1 MKPGQSIDASRTCK
15 LPCLRSTLKAPLA
28 APGFRCHGFIV
39 LILLFS
45 LLAHCGRSSASI
57 PASTCSEIDPDFLI
71 LIKDGDGIQQIGNVG
86 LASKKLDPASTI
98 KPALALALLQD
109 GFDPEREILVKD
121 KFIEG
126 TPRRIA
132 LSEALL
138 YSSNDYFRTVA
149 REKGGEFF
157 RNSLAEMAFFP
168 EPLPA
173 SWPSAL
179 EEIVH
184 GGDERT
190 TAIQQLNFVERLLQG
205 GIPES
210 DRLLPLIEWPRTQSD
225 REIHPDLH
233 LYGKTG
239 AWNQTVWFVGGA
251 KQGKEVRSVV
261 IVTRGHWTRRKQAIH
276 YFYCSFAQKLPVHPL
291 IP

>member
-1 MKPGQSIDASRTCK
+1 M
-15 LPCLRSTLKAPLA
+15 
-28 APGFRCHGFIV
+28 
-39 LILLFS
+39 
-45 LLAHCGRSSASI
+45 
-57 PASTCSEIDPDFLI
+57 I

-109 GFDPEREILVKD
+109 GFNPEREILVKD

-168 EPLPA
+168 EPLA
-173 SWPSAL
+173 ANWPSRL
-179 EEIVH
+179 DEIVH

-190 TAIQQLNFVERLLQG
+190 TAMQQLRFVDRLLKEEL
-205 GIPES
+205 PES
-210 DRLLPLIEWPRTQSD
+210 ARLLPLMEWPRAKSD
-225 REIHPDLH
+225 GEAHPNLH

-239 AWNQTVWFVGGA
+239 AWDQTVWFVGGA
-251 KQGKEVRSVV
+251 KQGNQVRSVV
-261 IVTRGHWTRRKQAIH
+261 IVTRGHWTRRKLAIH
-276 YFYCSFAQKLPVHPL
+276 YFYCSFAQTLPVHPL